1 LQNAK
6 VKEDAP
12 RPSRFQIRSRGVTA
26 MVLEPSGRL
35 DAEFF
40 AALDET
46 LERAPRFFSNAPAIV
61 DLNAVAGLDKSGD
74 FTGLLRELRARRLA
88 VVGVQN
94 GTLEQNAAAA
104 AAGLA
109 TLHPGRPAQADE
121 APRPAAPERGAT
133 RIVDEPVRSGQ
144 RISVHGDLVVA
155 AAVGAGAELAATGS
169 IHVYGALRGRALAGV
184 EGDAGARIFC
194 QSLEAEL
201 IAIAGLYRTS
211 DDLDPALRRG
221 RAQAFLR
228 GESLVVESLK

>member
-1 LQNAK
+1 M
-6 VKEDAP
+6 KEDAP
-12 RPSRFQIRSRGVTA
+12 RPSRLQIRSRGVTA
-26 MVLEPSGRL
+26 MVLQPSGRIDPGFL
-35 DAEFF
+35 
-40 AALDET
+40 AALDAA
-46 LERAPRFFSNAPAIV
+46 LQRAPRFFSNAPAIV
-61 DLNAVAGLDKSGD
+61 DLDGAAGLDKAGD

-109 TLHPGRPAQADE
+109 TLQPGRQSAPE
-121 APRPAAPERGAT
+121 EPPRPAAPARVAT
-133 RIVDEPVRSGQ
+133 RVVDEPVRSGQ
-144 RISVHGDLVVA
+144 RISVQGDLVVVA
-155 AAVGAGAELAATGS
+155 PVGAGAELAATGS

-184 EGDAGARIFC
+184 DGDVGARIFC

-211 DDLDPALRRG
+211 DDLDPAFLRG